1 MRREEGS
8 GGRKGERE
16 GNRRCSKCHASI
28 SCRASKGKGLRGLTV
43 AIAFAISRCVV
54 KWCAGALIRFFGSPA
69 NSNGDRG
76 LSPPM
81 GGRVM
86 ITDMLRPDADLGGS
100 VVWVGGRSQ
109 GEK

>member
-1 MRREEGS
+1 M
-8 GGRKGERE
+8 
-16 GNRRCSKCHASI
+16 
-28 SCRASKGKGLRGLTV
+28 

-86 ITDMLRPDADLGGS
+86 ITDILRPDADLGGS
-100 VVWVGGRSQ
+100 VVRVGGRSHIL
-109 GEK
+109 GAAGAATCVVVSKEG